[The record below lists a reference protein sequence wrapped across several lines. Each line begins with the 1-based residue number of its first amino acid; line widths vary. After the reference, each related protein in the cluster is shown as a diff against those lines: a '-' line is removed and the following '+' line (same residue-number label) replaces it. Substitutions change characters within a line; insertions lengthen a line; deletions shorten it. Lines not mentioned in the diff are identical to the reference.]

1 MKTTIKSALAFGL
14 LLALPDLASAQ
25 SLTRFFGFGNSTI
38 DSGWY
43 RNATS
48 GGAGFDAR
56 IAAAVAAGG
65 RGTPGGPGL
74 MNSEV
79 LALHFGLGALPANQ
93 PGGGTNYATS
103 GARNAEVNL
112 AGSGLFL
119 GAVPTVT
126 QINNYLATYGA
137 ADPRALY
144 LISSGGNDVAFAL
157 DNLARRRAQRLC
169 DHRGEQPGRRH
180 RHLERARRALR
191 DRAEPERRLRQRQ
204 HARAACAL

>member
-1 MKTTIKSALAFGL
+1 MGL

-25 SLTRFFGFGNSTI
+25 SLSRFFGFGDSTI

-157 DNLARRRAQRLC
+157 DNLAAGARNAYVTTAANNLVAGIT
-169 DHRGEQPGRRH
+169 HP
-180 RHLERARRALR
+180 ERARRALR

-204 HARAACAL
+204 HARAARAL

>member
-1 MKTTIKSALAFGL
+1 M

-25 SLTRFFGFGNSTI
+25 SLSRFFGFGDSTI

-93 PGGGTNYATS
+93 PGGTNFATS

-112 AGSGLFL
+112 AGSGL
-119 GAVPTVT
+119 
-126 QINNYLATYGA
+126 
-137 ADPRALY
+137 
-144 LISSGGNDVAFAL
+144 SSAPC
-157 DNLARRRAQRLC
+157 RR
-169 DHRGEQPGRRH
+169 
-180 RHLERARRALR
+180 
-191 DRAEPERRLRQRQ
+191 
-204 HARAACAL
+204 